1 MMGQQAA
8 LNELE
13 TFLSEVL
20 RKEADRA
27 GILSK
32 RLAAKRETLRL
43 VKRKGG

>member
-13 TFLSEVL
+13 TFLSQVL
-20 RKEADRA
+20 QKEADRA
-27 GILSK
+27 GILAK